1 MPAMVAVFPPGSV
14 YSFEN
19 KVSGT
24 SGVPK
29 SNLSA
34 PAPLTSNP
42 PNIGTCPFG
51 DSTEGASTSS
61 GASLSSVGPNSGAD
75 SSCGACG

>member
-1 MPAMVAVFPPGSV
+1 MPAMAAVFPPGSP
-14 YSFEN
+14 YNSEDN
-19 KVSGT
+19 VSGT

-29 SNLSA
+29 ANLSA
-34 PAPLTSNP
+34 PSPLTSNP

-75 SSCGACG
+75 SSCGA